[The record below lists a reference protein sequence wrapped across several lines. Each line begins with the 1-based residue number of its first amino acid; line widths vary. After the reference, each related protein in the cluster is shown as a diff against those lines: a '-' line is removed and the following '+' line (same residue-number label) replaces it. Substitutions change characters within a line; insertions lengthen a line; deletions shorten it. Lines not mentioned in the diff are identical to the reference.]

1 MHQRSRWHRFSPSPR
16 DKRGEGELFAM
27 LFALVLTTAATA
39 AERPSLVVVL
49 SVDQFRSDYI
59 DRFRPWLTEGGFAR
73 LSREGAQ
80 FTNARFPYG
89 STFTG
94 PGYAA
99 IGTGRPPSETG
110 IVGNTWFERHA
121 RTDVRAWQWYFDE
134 NTPYRSA
141 HLRSTPFT
149 AEGKWW
155 WKQGGTPRNCVYDD
169 RVRVTAGST
178 VGMSPASLSEDALGD
193 RIKERYPDARVI
205 GVALKDRAAILM
217 AGRRADAA
225 YWFDYH
231 SASFIS
237 STYYRFNP
245 AVFSF
250 NDLVPGYLP
259 ATQQWK
265 TSPFIPVPELS
276 RVTFDPPEAWSL
288 KNTRYGG
295 TFPHPVKDIRGMIY
309 SPFGH
314 ELLLDFAL
322 HVIAT
327 ENLGSRRGTP
337 DILFIGISSTDNL
350 GHYYGPDSMEV
361 ADSVVRLDRD
371 LAQFFSVLERRFGER
386 VLVVLTADHGVQSNP
401 EIMKLR
407 DPRADVGRVDLR
419 IPDPK
424 AQVIGDLP
432 PLRIEIERE
441 MARRL
446 GLRFAVETPLT
457 DALVFFFEEPTL
469 YLNWKRIRELKLD
482 GERVKRTLRDLV
494 GAMKEHGVAGSW
506 TSTEILIPNPNASP
520 LERLMRNAFR
530 ADRSGDVLIA
540 LRPGWIWMWGSNSTT
555 HGQPVEEDRHVP
567 LIFWGTG
574 VKPGVYDEE
583 VSPLDLV
590 PTLARLLGVEAGQST
605 AKVLPCIRF

>member
-1 MHQRSRWHRFSPSPR
+1 VRA
-16 DKRGEGELFAM
+16 LI
-27 LFALVLTTAATA
+27 LILVLTIPAVA
-39 AERPSLVVVL
+39 AERPSLVVVVSL
-49 SVDQFRSDYI
+49 DQFRPDYI
-59 DRFRPWLTEGGFAR
+59 ERFRPWLTEGGFVRMA
-73 LSREGAQ
+73 REGAQ
-80 FTNARFPYG
+80 FTNARYPYG

-99 IGTGRPPSETG
+99 IGTGRAPSESG
-110 IVGNTWFERHA
+110 IVGNAWFERHA
-121 RTDVRAWQWYFDE
+121 ATDVRAWEWYFDE
-134 NTPYRSA
+134 NTPYRSE
-141 HLRSTPFT
+141 HIRPTPFA
-149 AEGKWW
+149 AEGNWW
-155 WKQGGTPRNCVYDD
+155 WKNGGAPRYCVYDD

-178 VGMSPASLSEDALGD
+178 AGMSPASLFEDSLGD
-193 RIKERYPDARVI
+193 RVKERYPDARVI

-259 ATQQWK
+259 ATRQWNA
-265 TSPFIPVPELS
+265 SPYIPTPELR
-276 RVTFDPPEAWSL
+276 RVTFDPPEAWPL

-295 TFPHPVKDIRGMIY
+295 TFPHPVKDTRGMTY

-314 ELLLDFAL
+314 ELLLDFTQ

-327 ENLGSRRGTP
+327 ENLGSRSDTP
-337 DILFIGISSTDNL
+337 DILFVGISSTDYL

-361 ADSVVRLDRD
+361 ADSAVRLDRD
-371 LAQFFSVLERRFGER
+371 LAHFFSALERRFGER
-386 VLVVLTADHGVQSNP
+386 VVIVLTADHGVQSNP

-407 DPRADVGRVDLR
+407 DPNADVGRVDLR

-424 AQVIGDLP
+424 AQVIADLP

-441 MARRL
+441 LARRL
-446 GLRFAVETPLT
+446 RLRFDLNAPL
-457 DALVFFFEEPTL
+457 AHGLVFFFEEPTL
-469 YLNWKRIRELKLD
+469 YLNWKRVHELKLD
-482 GERVKRTLRDLV
+482 GERVKRTLRDIL
-494 GAMKEHGVAGSW
+494 GEMKEHGVAGTW
-506 TSTEILIPNPNASP
+506 TSTEILIPNPAASP
-520 LERLMRNAFR
+520 LEKLMRNAFR

-567 LIFWGTG
+567 LIFWGSG
-574 VKPGVYDEE
+574 VKAGVYDEE

-590 PTLARLLGVEAGQST
+590 PALGRLLGVEAGQSA